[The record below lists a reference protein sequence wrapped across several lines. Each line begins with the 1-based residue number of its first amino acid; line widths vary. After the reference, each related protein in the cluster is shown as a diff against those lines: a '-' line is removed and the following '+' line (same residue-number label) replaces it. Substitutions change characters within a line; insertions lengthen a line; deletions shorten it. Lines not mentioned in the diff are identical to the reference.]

1 VKIKNNKVTID
12 TNILI
17 SAFVFPDGIVR
28 EIINLTIKKQ
38 IEIFISEKI
47 IEEYI
52 KILSG
57 KFHWTD
63 EDIKENLIFLKKIF
77 NIIKTEKKIDII
89 KNDEADNRILE
100 CAITAGTNFILTGDK
115 HLLNI
120 KKYKNISILKP
131 ADFMRLMF

>member
-28 EIINLTIKKQ
+28 EIINLAIEKQ

-47 IEEYI
+47 IEEHI
-52 KILSG
+52 RILSG

-100 CAITAGTNFILTGDK
+100 CAITAGTNFIFTGDK